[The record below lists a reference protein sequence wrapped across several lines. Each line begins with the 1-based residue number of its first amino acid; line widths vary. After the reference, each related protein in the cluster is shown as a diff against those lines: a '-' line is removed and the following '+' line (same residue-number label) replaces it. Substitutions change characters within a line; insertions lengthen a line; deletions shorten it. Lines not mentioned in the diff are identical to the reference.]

1 MNLEVDM
8 VCRDLIESLSTFF
21 TAPAVS
27 TNTMGSQMNVD
38 TVPCLELFPTFLTAV
53 RSVSGV
59 FEEHMQLHVSL
70 SIELS
75 RTLRTR
81 INGWKTLSATA
92 RSRMARLVLQQFLVV
107 SKVSPTIRADVDL
120 K

>member
-8 VCRDLIESLSTFF
+8 VCRDLVESLATFF

-38 TVPCLELFPTFLTAV
+38 TMPCLELFPTFLTAV
-53 RSVSGV
+53 WSVCRV
-59 FEEHMQLHVSL
+59 FEEHVKLHMAL

-81 INGWKTLSATA
+81 IYGRKTLSTT
-92 RSRMARLVLQQFLVV
+92 S
-107 SKVSPTIRADVDL
+107 
-120 K
+120 

>member
-1 MNLEVDM
+1 MNLEVYM
-8 VCRDLIESLSTFF
+8 VCRDLIESLTTFF

-53 RSVSGV
+53 GSVSGV
-59 FEEHMQLHVSL
+59 FEQHVQLHVPL

-81 INGWKTLSATA
+81 INGWKTFSAAA
-92 RSRMARLVLQQFLVV
+92 RSCMACLVLQQLLVV
-107 SKVSPTIRADVDL
+107 SKVSPTI
-120 K
+120 